1 VGSSPPRTAAHWRPY
16 TNALGLW
23 WFDLGTGSIAGQ
35 QWAVT
40 IKLAGQQT
48 LSVTIA
54 PTGLDQGFPGA
65 LQPVRQEQ
73 DV

>member
-1 VGSSPPRTAAHWRPY
+1 MPSAYGGSTSEQGRSP
-16 TNALGLW
+16 
-23 WFDLGTGSIAGQ
+23 GQ